1 MLLGKVWRRTRLDGV
16 SWSGVTGGEGRQ
28 ASRAGGGLAV
38 EEDHS
43 NEDRGGLGVLRGRL
57 AGDFVSR
64 GSLWKASL
72 HISAAPPVSNLAP
85 RPRV

>member
-43 NEDRGGLGVLRGRL
+43 NEDGVDWGC
-57 AGDFVSR
+57 
-64 GSLWKASL
+64 
-72 HISAAPPVSNLAP
+72 
-85 RPRV
+85 